1 MISEL
6 EKMGFSIN
14 EQGKIDSD
22 EKWEQMLEMAEKQA
36 ELEKQQEINDKSNAT
51 DNLKD
56 SYEEEGVE
64 PADLKKAQERV
75 KATINQEQNQP
86 KIE

>member
-51 DNLKD
+51 NNLKD
-56 SYEEEGVE
+56 SYEE
-64 PADLKKAQERV
+64 
-75 KATINQEQNQP
+75 
-86 KIE
+86 

>member
-51 DNLKD
+51 NNLKD

>member
-56 SYEEEGVE
+56 SYEEKRVE
-64 PADLKKAQERV
+64 PTDLKNAKERV
-75 KATINQEQNQP
+75 EATINQEQNQP